1 MSMSKFLPAARL
13 LVGLIV
19 AQSDPAAALQSSSTP
34 APAAAAQNASS
45 LFVVLYRPGPAW
57 RAGRP
62 MSEQGLLPHGLYY
75 RGLLNDGRL
84 FAGGGFTS
92 SEGGMAILK
101 VADMEAARAIVEADP
116 AVTSGIFV
124 AQLEQWRPRFQV
136 AEPLPS
142 PPQAAA
148 GSR

>member
-1 MSMSKFLPAARL
+1 MSKFLPAAML
-13 LVGLIV
+13 LAGLIA
-19 AQSDPAAALQSSSTP
+19 AQSSPGPALQPPAST
-34 APAAAAQNASS
+34 ASAQGASN
-45 LFVVLYRPGPAW
+45 LFVVIYRPGPSW
-57 RAGRP
+57 QQGRP
-62 MSEQGLLPHGLYY
+62 MSEQGLLPHGRYY

-84 FAGGGFTS
+84 FAGGGFTGS
-92 SEGGMAILK
+92 DGGMAILK
-101 VADMEAARAIVEADP
+101 VADMDAARAIVAADP

-136 AEPLPS
+136 TEPLPT

>member
-1 MSMSKFLPAARL
+1 MTRLLPIALMLAGCLAVQPLPAFA
-13 LVGLIV
+13 VQG
-19 AQSDPAAALQSSSTP
+19 QE
-34 APAAAAQNASS
+34 APATAPASN
-45 LFVVLYRPGPAW
+45 LFVVIYRPGPAW
-57 RAGRP
+57 QAGRP
-62 MSEQGLLPHGLYY
+62 MSEQGLLPHGRYY
-75 RGLLNDGRL
+75 RGLLDDGRL
-84 FAGGGFTS
+84 FAGGGFTGS
-92 SEGGMAILK
+92 DGGMAILRA
-101 VADMEAARAIVEADP
+101 ADMDAARAIVAADP